1 MEIIKQLAQHLDQSQ
16 NQIIITGDQPAYALG
31 KKVQWMFPDQF
42 RDVLWMMG
50 PLHIEIAFLDA
61 ISNWLDGSGWT
72 NIFERAKITTTGQIE
87 SYLSGSKVKRTRY
100 AHQVSL
106 ISLIHLSILSYQKQY
121 H

>member
-50 PLHIEIAFLDA
+50 PLHIEMAFLDA
-61 ISNWLDGSGWT
+61 IGNWLDRSGST
-72 NIFERAKITTTGQIE
+72 NSFGRVKITTTYQIE
-87 SYLSGSKVKRTRY
+87 S
-100 AHQVSL
+100 
-106 ISLIHLSILSYQKQY
+106 
-121 H
+121 